1 MPAGGPNSAP
11 PVTHDASDASFPPF
25 LTPASSSAPPVS
37 QRMALDEP
45 QDEVGRSR
53 RATFDK
59 ILTEFRNETL
69 A

>member
-1 MPAGGPNSAP
+1 
-11 PVTHDASDASFPPF
+11 
-25 LTPASSSAPPVS
+25 
-37 QRMALDEP
+37 MALDEP